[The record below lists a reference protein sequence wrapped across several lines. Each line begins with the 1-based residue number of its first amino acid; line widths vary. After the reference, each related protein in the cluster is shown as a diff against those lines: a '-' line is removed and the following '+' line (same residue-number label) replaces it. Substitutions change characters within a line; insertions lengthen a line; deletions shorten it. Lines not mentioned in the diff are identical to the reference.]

1 MLELLDGLLPNWGR
15 GGDRLWGATVAT
27 LQMVGIAGAIAFV
40 LGTTFGVMLVV
51 TKKGGILEQLFIYN
65 FLDKVI
71 NAIRSIPFLIL
82 LILLIPVS
90 RAVVGTGIGV
100 AGAIIPL
107 VFGTTPFFAR
117 QIESAIAEL
126 DSGLIEASLAMG
138 MSPLEII
145 FSVYLR
151 ESIPSITRVTQIT
164 AINLVALTT
173 FAGAVGAGGLGDFA
187 IQFGQMMRMY
197 DLLWAAVVIIVIL
210 VSIIQGFGN
219 IVIKLTSK

>member
-1 MLELLDGLLPNWGR
+1 MIENLIPNWELASDRLLD
-15 GGDRLWGATVAT
+15 ATIAT
-27 LQMVGIAGAIAFV
+27 LQMVGIAGILSFI
-40 LGTTFGVMLVV
+40 LGTTFGVMLVI
-51 TKKGGILEQLFIYN
+51 TKKSGILENLILYN
-65 FLDKVI
+65 ILNASI
-71 NAIRSIPFLIL
+71 NVIRSIPFLIL
-82 LILLIPVS
+82 LILLIPLS
-90 RAVVGTGIGV
+90 RAIVGTGIGV

-151 ESIPSITRVTQIT
+151 ESIPSIARVTQIT
-164 AINLVALTT
+164 FINLVALTT

-187 IQFGQMMRMY
+187 IQFGQHLGLT
-197 DLLWAAVVIIVIL
+197 DLLWVTIIIILIL
-210 VSIIQGFGN
+210 VSIIQGIGN
-219 IVIKLTSK
+219 IVIKYSSK